1 MCAVLYQIVDSE
13 PLLLCLGH
21 HAQLSILKGDQFA
34 LIALKMSRKIE
45 FRQNH

>member
-1 MCAVLYQIVDSE
+1 MCAV

-21 HAQLSILKGDQFA
+21 HAQLSILEGDQF
-34 LIALKMSRKIE
+34 ALKMSRKIE